1 MLPNRYDGQNCAI
14 ARALEVVGERWT
26 LLVVRDALLGV
37 RRFQDF
43 QTRLEI
49 SRPVLTDRLGQL
61 VDHGVLERIR
71 YQRKPDRF
79 EYVLTERGR
88 ALWPVI
94 ASLAEWGEPLTP
106 GGAPRRYRHQSCE
119 SSLAV
124 AARCPDCGQSLTV
137 EDVVSSPAP
146 GAPLSGAD
154 HIDTTVRTALS
165 RERRLL
171 TPIRD
176 SSSCADTEIPR
187 MKDGAER

>member
-1 MLPNRYDGQNCAI
+1 MLPSRYDRQNCAI
-14 ARALEVVGERWT
+14 ARALEVLGERWT

-43 QTRLEI
+43 QTRLDI
-49 SRPVLTDRLGQL
+49 SRAVLSERLGQL
-61 VDHGVLERIR
+61 VDHGVLERVR
-71 YQRKPDRF
+71 YQRKPDRY

-106 GGAPRRYRHQSCE
+106 GGAPRRFRHHSCE
-119 SSLAV
+119 SSPAV
-124 AARCPDCGQSLTV
+124 AARCPDCGELLTV

-154 HIDTTVRTALS
+154 RIDTTVRAALS
-165 RERRLL
+165 RERRLI

-176 SSSCADTEIPR
+176 PGSTR
-187 MKDGAER
+187 